1 MGKPSSNSQNN
12 SDTPSSINSIS
23 SKISGL
29 ANCEIHET
37 TPKLSLNLRPKALIQ
52 SEQQHH
58 QSSFR
63 INQDNT
69 ISEAYNGQ
77 NPHSILQDNNYATIN
92 HNGKDFSPS
101 HHGDASRIPLP
112 MTEIEP
118 HYSRDSYISP
128 KGKKKS
134 VGKGKQSIDSFYKN
148 KEKEPLGNLLYIKY
162 FI

>member
-23 SKISGL
+23 SKLSGL
-29 ANCEIHET
+29 ATCEILET
-37 TPKLSLNLRPKALIQ
+37 TPKLSLNLRP
-52 SEQQHH
+52 
-58 QSSFR
+58 
-63 INQDNT
+63 N
-69 ISEAYNGQ
+69 NGP
-77 NPHSILQDNNYATIN
+77 NSHSILPDKNYTIIN

-101 HHGDASRIPLP
+101 HQGDASRIPLP

-134 VGKGKQSIDSFYKN
+134 PGKGKQATDSFYKN
-148 KEKEPLGNLLYIKY
+148 KEKEHLGNLALN
-162 FI
+162 